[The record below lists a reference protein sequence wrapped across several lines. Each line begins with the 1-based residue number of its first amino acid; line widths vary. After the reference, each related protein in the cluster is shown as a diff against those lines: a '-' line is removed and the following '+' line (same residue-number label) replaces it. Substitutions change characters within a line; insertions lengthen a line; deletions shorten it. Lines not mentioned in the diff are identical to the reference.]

1 MERINTSIEWK
12 KSNKLHN
19 IAIIAAMILTLS
31 SCTSKEEQ
39 YEKQLQK
46 VYELENEVNGLRNK
60 LAEQANNYEMVS
72 IDENLQQDLKRN
84 WADAS
89 INQEIWD
96 ALDRASEQDKEI
108 AETKKDLGD
117 AQSKL
122 AKARENLAMLEWE
135 LENDRQIQSKRLDTR
150 LNPDKYGYIEKET
163 KRNQNNQ

>member
-19 IAIIAAMILTLS
+19 IAIIAAMILALS

-46 VYELENEVNGLRNK
+46 VYELENEIHGLQNK
-60 LAEQANNYEMVS
+60 LTEQANNYEMVS

-84 WADAS
+84 WADPS
-89 INQEIWD
+89 INQEIWY
-96 ALDRASEQDKEI
+96 ALDRASERDKEI
-108 AETKKDLGD
+108 AETKEDLGE

-122 AKARENLAMLEWE
+122 AKAKEKLAMLKWE
-135 LENDRQIQSKRLDTR
+135 LENDRQIQSKKLDTR
-150 LNPDKYGYIEKET
+150 LNPDKYDYIKEYEKS
-163 KRNQNNQ
+163 QNN